1 MAGHYPIC
9 NTWRSQSSLTNRG
22 DMAKH
27 QAPRA
32 PSLQRAFWLS
42 LWAFTR
48 TLWSPEK
55 DAQNKMRFRTS
66 LQTLSC
72 FEKNE
77 QKVSNKKL
85 VGQWKVGFSFTSA
98 LGPRTCGGFHL
109 SSCATL
115 LMTNQC
121 WVVHWHQIPRLRGS
135 AGTSAQRTSNRAIN
149 LKPPG
154 LPPSSSARKKKSI
167 EFGRHLWM
175 KVSHH
180 SPLQKKKF
188 DLELPKQRCPIS
200 RQPASDTSGPQFH
213 PNGNGTSSRGPTQPT
228 VPQAA
233 MESPQPRWRSMDRM
247 TSFTLSKLSRIKAW
261 TNTKTC
267 WGNSLQFTPVFPN
280 KTGGTT
286 VSTIYTTQTIIF

>member
-1 MAGHYPIC
+1 MLSY
-9 NTWRSQSSLTNRG
+9 SL
-22 DMAKH
+22 A
-27 QAPRA
+27 
-32 PSLQRAFWLS
+32 
-42 LWAFTR
+42 
-48 TLWSPEK
+48 
-55 DAQNKMRFRTS
+55 
-66 LQTLSC
+66 
-72 FEKNE
+72 
-77 QKVSNKKL
+77 SN
-85 VGQWKVGFSFTSA
+85 
-98 LGPRTCGGFHL
+98 
-109 SSCATL
+109 
-115 LMTNQC
+115 
-121 WVVHWHQIPRLRGS
+121 
-135 AGTSAQRTSNRAIN
+135 
-149 LKPPG
+149 
-154 LPPSSSARKKKSI
+154 PPSSWKCRNLSTKNLQPGHKSKATRAATIIFRQEKKSI